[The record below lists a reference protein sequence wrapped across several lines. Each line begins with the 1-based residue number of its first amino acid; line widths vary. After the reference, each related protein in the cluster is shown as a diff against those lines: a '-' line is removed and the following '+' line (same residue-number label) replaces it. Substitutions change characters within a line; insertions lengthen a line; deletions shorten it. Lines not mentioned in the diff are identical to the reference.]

1 MLPIP
6 SMDAIPLDMNVP
18 ALLATY
24 QLRQREYLLR
34 ITRAMTSR
42 LDLPSLLELILNSA
56 AEMVGCRAGL
66 VVLERDDA
74 DFEISSIVLPRFQ
87 IRATYNIP
95 AQILPAFEPLLDV
108 GPYVQID
115 DSSDYESDENRVEP
129 RIVDL
134 QERVRLVEERLGGPL
149 GQVVGI
155 PLLFEDELLG
165 VIYLF
170 RGEYAFTQMDT
181 QLLQGFANQAAV
193 AVRNAKL
200 YHQLE
205 TERSRLATIIENS
218 ANGIMILDAQQRVLV
233 INQTLAAMI
242 NIRPADAVG
251 QPYHEVLALDNVMG
265 DDLSEASDINAF
277 FYSDNLRCEGD
288 LMRPGGRR
296 LTLAVTF
303 TPINDEVDR
312 LVNIVVNVY
321 DITRFREEEEIKST
335 FTSIISHELKTPV
348 ALIKGYAQTLA
359 REDAEW
365 DSATARQGLE
375 IIEEE
380 ADRLESLINNLLD
393 ASQIQASGLRLDL
406 SDVSVE
412 SLAGKVAAAFRTQ
425 TAAHRIELDFP
436 QPLPLIWGDEERLRQ
451 VLNNLVG
458 NSIKYSPDG
467 GTIRIGGWLEDTPH
481 GDEGQRVVLYVA
493 DNGIGIPEDEL
504 PHIFE
509 SFYRVDSTLRRST
522 AGAGLGLFLCNA
534 IAEAHGGEI
543 WVRSEIGSGTTFF
556 VGLPVE
562 GERLA
567 SRSDS
572 GAHPGAYPTI
582 GAFSKR

>member
-1 MLPIP
+1 
-6 SMDAIPLDMNVP
+6 MNVP

-34 ITRAMTSR
+34 ITRAMTER
-42 LDLPSLLELILNSA
+42 LELPSLLELILSSA

-66 VVLERDDA
+66 IVLERDDA
-74 DFEISSIVLPRFQ
+74 EFESSSIALPKFQ

-95 AQILPAFEPLLDV
+95 AEILSAFEPLLDV

-115 DSSDYESDENRVEP
+115 ESSYDGINDDGFESH
-129 RIVDL
+129 IVDL
-134 QERVRLVEERLGGPL
+134 QERVRMVEERLGGPL

-205 TERSRLATIIENS
+205 TERSRLATIIQNS
-218 ANGIMILDAQQRVLV
+218 ADGIMILDTQQRVIV
-233 INQTLAAMI
+233 INQTLAAMLDI
-242 NIRPADAVG
+242 DPANAVG
-251 QPYHEVLALDNVMG
+251 LPYNEVLVLDNIVG
-265 DDLSEASDINAF
+265 DDLSESSDLDVF
-277 FYSDNLRCEGD
+277 FQSENLRCEGD
-288 LMRPGGRR
+288 LARPGGRR
-296 LTLAVTF
+296 LTLSVTF
-303 TPINDEVDR
+303 TPIYDELSR
-312 LVNIVVNVY
+312 LVNIIVNVY

-359 REDAEW
+359 RKDAEW
-365 DSATARQGLE
+365 DAATARQGLE

-393 ASQIQASGLRLDL
+393 ASRIQASGLRLDF
-406 SDVSVE
+406 SDVDVE
-412 SLAGKVAAAFRTQ
+412 ALAGKVAAAFRTQ
-425 TAAHRIELDFP
+425 TSIHQIELDFAET
-436 QPLPLIWGDEERLRQ
+436 LPLIWGDEERLRQ

-467 GTIRIGGWLEDTPH
+467 GKIRIGGWLEDSPH
-481 GDEGQRVVLYVA
+481 GDGQRVVVYVA

-509 SFYRVDSTLRRST
+509 SFYRVDSTLRRNT

-543 WVRSEIGSGTTFF
+543 WVRSEVGRGTTFF
-556 VGLPVE
+556 VGLPVD
-562 GERLA
+562 GER
-567 SRSDS
+567 
-572 GAHPGAYPTI
+572 PEMN
-582 GAFSKR
+582 

>member
-1 MLPIP
+1 
-6 SMDAIPLDMNVP
+6 
-18 ALLATY
+18 
-24 QLRQREYLLR
+24 
-34 ITRAMTSR
+34 MTSR
-42 LDLPSLLELILNSA
+42 LELPSLLELILNSA

-66 VVLERDDA
+66 IVLERDGA
-74 DFEISSIVLPRFQ
+74 DYEMSPIALPRFQ

-95 AQILPAFEPLLDV
+95 AQILPSFEPLLDV

-115 DSSDYESDENRVEP
+115 ESPNYEFDEDKVESH
-129 RIVDL
+129 IVDL
-134 QERVRLVEERLGGPL
+134 QERVRLVEEKLGGPL

-165 VIYLF
+165 LIYLF

-205 TERSRLATIIENS
+205 NERSRLATIIENS
-218 ANGIMILDAQQRVLV
+218 ANGIMILDDQQRVLV
-233 INQTLAAMI
+233 INQTLAAMLDI
-242 NIRPADAVG
+242 VPADAVG
-251 QPYHEVLALDNVMG
+251 QPYHEVLALDGVVG
-265 DDLSEASDINAF
+265 DDLSEASDLESF
-277 FYSDNLRCEGD
+277 FYGDNLRCEGD
-288 LMRPGGRR
+288 LARPGGRR
-296 LTLAVTF
+296 LTLTVTF
-303 TPINDEVDR
+303 TPIRNEEDR

-365 DSATARQGLE
+365 DITTARQGLE

-393 ASQIQASGLRLDL
+393 ASRIQASGLRLDF
-406 SDVSVE
+406 SDVNVE
-412 SLAGKVAAAFRTQ
+412 LLAEKVAAAFRTQ
-425 TAAHRIELDFP
+425 TTAHRIELDFA
-436 QPLPLIWGDEERLRQ
+436 QALPLIWGDEERLRQ
-451 VLNNLVG
+451 VLNNLMG
-458 NSIKYSPDG
+458 NSIKYSPEG
-467 GTIRIGGWLEDTPH
+467 GTIRIGGWIEDAPY
-481 GDEGQRVVLYVA
+481 DDDSQRVVIFVA
-493 DNGIGIPEDEL
+493 DNGIGIPADEL

-543 WVRSEIGSGTTFF
+543 WVRSEVGRGTTFF
-556 VGLPVE
+556 LALPVE
-562 GERLA
+562 GARLTSEADAQA
-567 SRSDS
+567 SAA
-572 GAHPGAYPTI
+572 GYPTI
-582 GAFSKR
+582 GAVSNLQDPDR

>member
-1 MLPIP
+1 
-6 SMDAIPLDMNVP
+6 MNVP

-34 ITRAMTSR
+34 ITRAMTSH
-42 LDLPSLLELILNSA
+42 LELPSLLELILNSA

-66 VVLERDDA
+66 IVLERDGA
-74 DFEISSIVLPRFQ
+74 DFELSTIALPRFQ

-95 AQILPAFEPLLDV
+95 VPILPSFEPLLDV

-115 DSSDYESDENRVEP
+115 ESSNYEFDDDEVES

-134 QERVRLVEERLGGPL
+134 QERVRLVEEKLGGPL

-165 VIYLF
+165 LIYLF

-205 TERSRLATIIENS
+205 NERSRLATIIENS
-218 ANGIMILDAQQRVLV
+218 ANGIMILDVHQRVLV
-233 INQTLAAMI
+233 INQTLAAMLDI
-242 NIRPADAVG
+242 AATDAVG
-251 QPYHEVLALDNVMG
+251 QPYHEVLALDGVVG
-265 DDLSEASDINAF
+265 DDLSEALDLNAF

-288 LMRPGGRR
+288 LARPGGRR

-303 TPINDEVDR
+303 TPINNDEDR

-365 DSATARQGLE
+365 DITTARQGLE

-380 ADRLESLINNLLD
+380 ADRLEGLINNLLD
-393 ASQIQASGLRLDL
+393 ASRIQASGLRLDF
-406 SDVSVE
+406 SDVNVE
-412 SLAGKVAAAFRTQ
+412 LLAGKVAAAFRTQ
-425 TAAHRIELDFP
+425 TATHQIDLDFA

-458 NSIKYSPDG
+458 NSIKYSPEG
-467 GTIRIGGWLEDTPH
+467 GTIRIGGWTEDAPY
-481 GDEGQRVVLYVA
+481 GDGTQRVVIFVA

-534 IAEAHGGEI
+534 IAEAHGGDI
-543 WVRSEIGSGTTFF
+543 WVRSEVGRGTTFF
-556 VGLPVE
+556 VALPVE
-562 GERLA
+562 GDRLA
-567 SRSDS
+567 SGVDSDS
-572 GAHPGAYPTI
+572 AYAGYPTV
-582 GAFSKR
+582 GAVSNLKGLDQ

>member
-1 MLPIP
+1 
-6 SMDAIPLDMNVP
+6 MNVP

-42 LDLPSLLELILNSA
+42 LELPGLLELILNSA

-66 VVLERDDA
+66 IVLERDGA
-74 DFEISSIVLPRFQ
+74 GFETSAIALPRFQ

-95 AQILPAFEPLLDV
+95 AQILPSFEPLMDV
-108 GPYVQID
+108 GPYVQINEPSNYETD
-115 DSSDYESDENRVEP
+115 EDEVDSH
-129 RIVDL
+129 IVDL
-134 QERVRLVEERLGGPL
+134 QERVRLVEEKLGGPL

-165 VIYLF
+165 LIYLF

-205 TERSRLATIIENS
+205 NERSRLATIIENS
-218 ANGIMILDAQQRVLV
+218 ANGIMILDDQQRVLV
-233 INQTLAAMI
+233 INQTLAAMLDI
-242 NIRPADAVG
+242 GPADAVG
-251 QPYHEVLALDNVMG
+251 QPYHEVLALDGVVG
-265 DDLSEASDINAF
+265 DDLSEASDLNAF

-288 LMRPGGRR
+288 LARPGGRR

-303 TPINDEVDR
+303 TPINNDEDR

-365 DSATARQGLE
+365 DITTARQGLE

-393 ASQIQASGLRLDL
+393 ASRIQASGLRLDF
-406 SDVSVE
+406 SDVNIE
-412 SLAGKVAAAFRTQ
+412 LLAGKVAAAFRTQ
-425 TAAHRIELDFP
+425 TTTHQIDLDFAK
-436 QPLPLIWGDEERLRQ
+436 PLPLIWGDEERLRQ

-458 NSIKYSPDG
+458 NSLKYSPEG
-467 GTIRIGGWLEDTPH
+467 GTIRIGGWTEDAPY
-481 GDEGQRVVLYVA
+481 GDGTQRVVIFVA

-543 WVRSEIGSGTTFF
+543 WARSEVGSGTTFF
-556 VGLPVE
+556 VALPVE
-562 GERLA
+562 GDRLA
-567 SRSDS
+567 SEVDS
-572 GAHPGAYPTI
+572 GTASTVYPTI
-582 GAFSKR
+582 GAVSNLEDLNR